1 MSPSDLRV
9 PRLSISISKALA
21 GFTLGE
27 VAISAALL
35 TIGVLVLALFIPAGL
50 KAQQQARFKLYA
62 AAQVVD
68 MIETF
73 TNAPQIQAEAK
84 LEAAA
89 PWDVASGYA
98 AYQPDFEQKLASAMY
113 GIAPVPTR
121 IAQRLDSTDNLIQK
135 ILADGGRL
143 YFTNPRGSAGL
154 QAQNVLAM
162 QPPSDAQRIVF
173 AVVGSPQ
180 QNALPHLPMQAWPQY
195 IPYPSG
201 PLTVTKGENVAC
213 WEAQADPDVSVVWNH
228 DFADADGVM
237 KSGYMWYAGQTE
249 DQFGQNKYKNRNDT
263 GWSTW
268 GHQAIGR
275 NLGPGW
281 LSAKYYVALA
291 LWYAAQKGL
300 PSSFIQGTP
309 SASEIAV
316 AANDP
321 NQVRAIRILAHAGM
335 CLTKHFTLDP
345 ALGQPQSGP
354 QSPLDKVGP
363 TGGTASTYTWYE
375 SIDHPGLRAGIPIPG
390 PDTRSGTP
398 VVLPGRTQPVP
409 IGLTALYALP
419 GSDGPLVVPAL
430 IPDYLAA
437 LGGGPQAL
445 VSHATIVHW
454 HELCMQVAM
463 AAAANPYDW
472 RVPRPT
478 NRALCTDFPLT
489 EWDVC
494 TTPRSGTIAGTQ
506 ADPNMPAA
514 SGAAKQWWAIAG
526 MAVKGGQ
533 AADGFTGRTFDWS
546 TEKGNQKHYNLGAP
560 FSAAERTRMLV
571 FWAVDWTEYND
582 FEIAPS
588 AHVDASRYMVSPPT
602 AEAGA
607 YYRPGFNFTTD
618 RMGRLTD
625 RWNLGGLSGL
635 NTSQGETQMSLRWY
649 DRSQPCSRN
658 AEKAW
663 LFIRPVTATVAG
675 ISDLLP
681 AGSGV
686 LQFTIGPDNE
696 QTEANLAHAYL
707 HCPRD
712 AIPTFSDGT
721 PGDRWNFTADQGWGN
736 TYSDGTTCPNYPA
749 PDGKKRVDSRL
760 IFSGCFGGDR
770 NGDRALTKG
779 PLPSAVRLRAVEV
792 GRFVFY
798 DPRLT
803 MNLR

>member
-1 MSPSDLRV
+1 MTSHSNLRMA
-9 PRLSISISKALA
+9 RTTNS

-35 TIGVLVLALFIPAGL
+35 TIGVLVLVLFIPAGL

-73 TNAPQIQAEAK
+73 TSSPQIQAEAR

-98 AYQPDFEQKLASAMY
+98 AYQPDFEQKLSSPMY

-121 IAQRLDSTDNLIQK
+121 IAQRLDSADNLIQK
-135 ILADGGRL
+135 ILAEGGRL

-154 QAQNVLAM
+154 QANNVLAK

-173 AVVGSPQ
+173 AVIGSPQ

-195 IPYPSG
+195 IPYPCG
-201 PLTVTKGENVAC
+201 PLTVQKGENVAC
-213 WEAQADPDVSVVWNH
+213 SEEQADPEVSVVWNH
-228 DFADADGVM
+228 DFGDADGVM
-237 KSGYMWYAGQTE
+237 SSGYVWYAGQIE
-249 DQFGQNKYKNRNDT
+249 NDQLKYKDRNDT
-263 GWSTW
+263 GWSSW

-275 NLGPGW
+275 NMGPGW

-291 LWYAAQKGL
+291 LWYAAKKGV
-300 PSSFIQGTP
+300 PTSFIKGTP
-309 SASEIAV
+309 SSADIAAAAS
-316 AANDP
+316 DP
-321 NQVRAIRILAHAGM
+321 DQVRAIRILAHAGM

-345 ALGQPQSGP
+345 AQGMPQFGP
-354 QSPLDKVGP
+354 QAPLDKVGP
-363 TGGTASTYTWYE
+363 TGGNGSTYTWYE
-375 SIDHPGLRAGIPIPG
+375 SIDHPGLRTGISIPG
-390 PDTRSGTP
+390 TDTRSGTP
-398 VVLPGRTQPVP
+398 VVVPGRTQPVP
-409 IGLTALYALP
+409 VSISALY
-419 GSDGPLVVPAL
+419 G
-430 IPDYLAA
+430 A
-437 LGGGPQAL
+437 LGMPAGIGSYLVALGDATFQQAII
-445 VSHATIVHW
+445 SHATIVQW
-454 HELCMQVAM
+454 HEHCMQVAM

-472 RVPRPT
+472 RIPRPT

-489 EWDVC
+489 QWDVC
-494 TTPRSGTIAGTQ
+494 TTPRSGVIAGTQ
-506 ADPNMPAA
+506 SDPNMPAA
-514 SGAAKQWWAIAG
+514 SGVAKQWWAIAG
-526 MAVKGGQ
+526 MPVKGGQ
-533 AADGFTGRTFDWS
+533 AVEGYLDRSFDWS
-546 TEKGNQKHYNLGAP
+546 TETGSSKGNQKHYNLGAP

-582 FEIAPS
+582 FETAPS
-588 AHVDASRYMVSPPT
+588 AQVDASRYMICPPT
-602 AEAGA
+602 APMGSF
-607 YYRPGFNFTTD
+607 YRPGFNFTTD

-625 RWNLGGLSGL
+625 RWNLGGLTGL
-635 NTSQGETQMSLRWY
+635 NSVTGESQMSIRWY
-649 DRSQPCSRN
+649 DRFQPCSRN

-663 LFIRPVTATVAG
+663 LFIRPVTANIPG
-675 ISDLLP
+675 ISDALT

-696 QTEANLAHAYL
+696 QTQANLAHAYL

-712 AIPTFSDGT
+712 AVTTFPDGS
-721 PGDRWNFTADQGWGN
+721 PGDRWDFTADQGWGV
-736 TYSDGTTCPNYPA
+736 TYSDGTSCPNYPA
-749 PDGKKRVDSRL
+749 PDGKKRVDGRL

-770 NGDRALTKG
+770 NGDRELTKG
-779 PLPSAVRLRAVEV
+779 PLPAAVRLRAVEV
-792 GRFVFY
+792 GRFLFY

>member
-1 MSPSDLRV
+1 MTSHSNLQMARIAN
-9 PRLSISISKALA
+9 S

-35 TIGVLVLALFIPAGL
+35 TIGVLVLVLFIPAGL

-73 TNAPQIQAEAK
+73 TNAPQIQAEAR
-84 LEAAA
+84 LEAEA

-98 AYQPDFEQKLASAMY
+98 AYQPDLEQKLSSPMY

-121 IAQRLDSTDNLIQK
+121 IAQRLDSADNLIQK
-135 ILADGGRL
+135 ILAEGGRL

-154 QAQNVLAM
+154 QVQNVLAK

-173 AVVGSPQ
+173 AVLGSPQ

-201 PLTVTKGENVAC
+201 PLTITKGDNVAC
-213 WEAQADPDVSVVWNH
+213 WEAQADPDVSVVWKH
-228 DFADADGVM
+228 DFGDADGVM
-237 KSGYMWYAGQTE
+237 TSGYMWYAGQTE
-249 DQFGQNKYKNRNDT
+249 DNYGYNRYKNRNDT

-275 NLGPGW
+275 NQGPGW

-291 LWYAAQKGL
+291 LWYAAKKGV
-300 PSSFIQGTP
+300 PTSFIKGTP
-309 SASEIAV
+309 SAVDIAS
-316 AANDP
+316 AANYPD
-321 NQVRAIRILAHAGM
+321 QVRAIRILAHAGM

-345 ALGQPQSGP
+345 AVGLEQTGP
-354 QSPLDKVGP
+354 QSPLFKVGP
-363 TGGTASTYTWYE
+363 SGGTASTYTWYE

-398 VVLPGRTQPVP
+398 VVVPGRSLPVP
-409 IGLTALYALP
+409 LGLTALYALP
-419 GSDGPLVVPAL
+419 SSDGALAVPGL

-437 LGGGPQAL
+437 LGGGAQAL

-463 AAAANPYDW
+463 AAAGNPYDW

-526 MAVKGGQ
+526 MPVKGGQ
-533 AADGFTGRTFDWS
+533 TADGWNGRTFDWS
-546 TEKGNQKHYNLGAP
+546 TEQGNQTHYNLGAP
-560 FSAAERTRMLV
+560 FSAAERTRTLV

-582 FEIAPS
+582 FETAPS
-588 AHVDASRYMVSPPT
+588 AQVDASRYMVCPPT
-602 AEAGA
+602 AEAGS
-607 YYRPGFNFTTD
+607 YYHPGFTFTTD
-618 RMGRLTD
+618 RMCRLTD
-625 RWNLGGLSGL
+625 RWNLGGL
-635 NTSQGETQMSLRWY
+635 TSFNPAIDGENQMKIRWY

-663 LFIRPVTATVAG
+663 LFIRPVTANIAG

-696 QTEANLAHAYL
+696 QTQANLAHAYL

-712 AIPTFSDGT
+712 AVKFFSDGSW
-721 PGDRWNFTADQGWGN
+721 GDRWDFTADQGWGN
-736 TYSDGTTCPNYPA
+736 TYSDGTMCPNYPA
-749 PDGKKRVDSRL
+749 PDGKRRVDGRL

-770 NGDRALTKG
+770 NGDRELTKG
-779 PLPSAVRLRAVEV
+779 PLPAAVRLRAVEV
-792 GRFVFY
+792 GRFLFY